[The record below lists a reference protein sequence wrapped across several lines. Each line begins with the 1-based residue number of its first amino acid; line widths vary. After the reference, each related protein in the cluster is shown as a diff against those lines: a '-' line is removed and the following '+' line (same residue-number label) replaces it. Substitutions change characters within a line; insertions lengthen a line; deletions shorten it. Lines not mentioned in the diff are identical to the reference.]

1 MNFPTMTKIENND
14 RRFLLDLFGEQRPQR
29 LRSYFEWVQ
38 DELIIPD
45 GPYKGMRF
53 KAERQ
58 PYTRLLM
65 TEAGKWRRHVFT
77 GPTQSGKSLSA
88 FVGPIMWHLFE
99 RGENV
104 ICGVPSGDMVKNKW
118 LNDIKPAIDA
128 SRYRKWLPKKGAGSQ
143 GGTPTEIH
151 FTNGA
156 TLIFMTGGGGDK
168 GRAGATAPVVVI
180 TETDGMDEI
189 GGTSR
194 ESDKI
199 TQLEV
204 RTNAYQ
210 SVGTDRIYMECT
222 VSIDEGRTWQEYINS
237 TASKIMC
244 QCPHCRAWVCP
255 DRENLVGWQGAESKL
270 EAGRNSAFACLE
282 EGCGQV
288 WTEQQRL
295 VMNEQAKLIHAGQEI
310 TPDGEITGTAVDTDT
325 FGGRWNAFNN
335 MFTTAQRL
343 GEMEWEA
350 ERSEDP
356 DAAQLKMRQFIWALP
371 AEDTSTEKI
380 PVSVAIVRGS
390 DRRYKQRCSGIP
402 RGKVPFG
409 SNPLTCF
416 VDISMRVLQWSVEV
430 KVDQRIHVVDYG
442 FHETPHPEVIGE
454 LEAIEAGLKELCP
467 ALAEK
472 YPEMKL
478 GLVDCGNWREL
489 ILKVIPTLPGTWMA
503 SHGLPRYAHPENK
516 NGKVQ
521 AAKIKIPIDGNKNYH
536 LAKDDAGQWVV
547 NFNPDTLKHFVHSG
561 FLISPEA
568 DYGYTR
574 GCITLFGSEP
584 MEHTEYA
591 KQVTAEEFQSVF
603 KEGKGVKKE
612 WFKIRRH
619 NHMLDG
625 CVGNMVA
632 RMVVKTDELMR
643 RTTSQRK
650 YGVISKK

>member
-1 MNFPTMTKIENND
+1 MNLLTMTKTESND
-14 RRFLLDLFGEQRPQR
+14 RRFLLDLFAEQRPER

-65 TEAGKWRRHVFT
+65 SEMGKWRRHVIT
-77 GPTQSGKSLSA
+77 GPTQSGKSLSS

-128 SRYRKWLPKKGAGSQ
+128 SRYRNLLPKKGAGSQ
-143 GGTPTEIH
+143 GGTPSEIH
-151 FTNGA
+151 FLNGA
-156 TLIFMTGGGGDK
+156 TLMFMTGGGGDK

-244 QCPHCRAWVCP
+244 QCPHCGVWVCP
-255 DRENLVGWQGAESKL
+255 ERENLVGWQGAESKL
-270 EAGRNSAFACLE
+270 EAGRNAAFACLD
-282 EGCGQV
+282 CGEV
-288 WTEQQRL
+288 WTEKQRL
-295 VMNEQAKLIHAGQEI
+295 EMNENAVLLHSGQELEPYGKFFI
-310 TPDGEITGTAVDTDT
+310 GSAVDTDT

-350 ERSEDP
+350 ERAEDS
-356 DAAQLKMRQFIWALP
+356 DAAQLKMKQFIWALP
-371 AEDTSTEKI
+371 AEDQSTEKI
-380 PVSVAIVRGS
+380 PLDVAIVRGS
-390 DRRYKQRCSGIP
+390 DRRYKGRCSGIP
-402 RGKVPFG
+402 RGEVPFG
-409 SNPLTCF
+409 SNPITCF
-416 VDISMRVLQWSVEV
+416 IDISMRVLQWSIEV

-442 FHETPHPEVIGE
+442 FYETPHPEVIGDE
-454 LEAIEAGLKELCP
+454 AAIEAALHELCP
-467 ALAEK
+467 KIDEH
-472 YPEMKL
+472 YPDLKL
-478 GLVDCGNWREL
+478 GLIDCGNWREK
-489 ILKVIPTLPGTWMA
+489 ILDIIPSLSKKWMP

-521 AAKIKIPIDGNKNYH
+521 AGKIRIPVDGNRHYH
-536 LAKDDAGQWVV
+536 LAKDDSGLWVV
-547 NFNPDTLKHFVHSG
+547 NFDPDTLKHRVHSG
-561 FLISPEA
+561 FLIKPDTE
-568 DYGYTR
+568 YGFAR
-574 GCITLFGSEP
+574 GCITLPGNDP
-584 MEHTEYA
+584 LEHNEYA
-591 KQVTAEEFQSVF
+591 RQVTAEEFRSVF
-603 KEGKGVKKE
+603 KEGKGAKTE

-632 RMVVKTDELMR
+632 RMVVATDEIMR
-643 RTTSQRK
+643 RSTPQRK
-650 YGVISKK
+650 YGVISKQ